1 MILSISTILAMLLTR
16 VPDWGRGSRM
26 RGFGSLKPSFWA
38 QTGTG
43 SALHVFCW
51 TGPSPHCSVT
61 FQRRWENSKK
71 QKHRFLKTVLG
82 ISTFLLVAISQRL
95 GSEASVSMWYKNGA
109 RGRGSSKS
117 FENLFKSDRRLILT
131 IINRLHAWDSHAD
144 TNRMRYR
151 RFSCRFQYFTKDSLT
166 NSTRW
171 YPSGVSKAFL
181 SKVLKSA

>member
-1 MILSISTILAMLLTR
+1 MSENFQKSLPEARYPVPLGATGCHFLAPAKTLLLIPAQR
-16 VPDWGRGSRM
+16 DPLAR
-26 RGFGSLKPSFWA
+26 SLHFSNKS
-38 QTGTG
+38 
-43 SALHVFCW
+43 L
-51 TGPSPHCSVT
+51 
-61 FQRRWENSKK
+61 
-71 QKHRFLKTVLG
+71 
-82 ISTFLLVAISQRL
+82 
-95 GSEASVSMWYKNGA
+95 ASVSIWYKNGA
-109 RGRGSSKS
+109 RGSGSSKS

-151 RFSCRFQYFTKDSLT
+151 RFLCRFQYFTKDSLT